1 MFSSQQESKE
11 LESPERCACCASFGR
26 EWAHLDRLALVSNR
40 VSSISHYWL
49 MKIFRAL
56 GLAVGIIVLKLLM
69 GEVFFAFE
77 ATLLQFFKLL
87 QTIMATTQHG
97 FGA

>member
-1 MFSSQQESKE
+1 
-11 LESPERCACCASFGR
+11 
-26 EWAHLDRLALVSNR
+26 
-40 VSSISHYWL
+40 

-77 ATLLQFFKLL
+77 QTLLRFFGLV
-87 QTIMATTQHG
+87 QTIMTATQHG